1 MDIVLSSTSPARLK
15 LMRRTKIAFTCFAP
29 NIDESLHPNETAE
42 DAVKRL
48 AIGKAKAAQ
57 QQHPNALIIGCD
69 QLVTVNKHI
78 IGKPLTHTNA
88 VKQLALCSEQILHS
102 YTGLCLYNSASQQV
116 QTDVVLYQV
125 KFKKLSDKMIEH
137 YLAID
142 QPYHCAGSIKAEC
155 FGFSL
160 FEWMRGNDPAA
171 LTGLP
176 LISLNNMLLNENFD
190 TLKTAISTTNNEN
203 ETEKNR

>member
-42 DAVKRL
+42 EAVKRL
-48 AIGKAKAAQ
+48 AIAKAKAAE

-69 QLVTVNKHI
+69 QLVTVNDTI
-78 IGKPLTHTNA
+78 LGKPLTHTNA
-88 VKQLALCSEQILHS
+88 IKQLTLCSGQKLHS
-102 YTGLCLYNSASQQV
+102 YTGLCLYNSETQQI
-116 QTDVVLYQV
+116 QTDVMLYQV
-125 KFKKLSDKMIEH
+125 KFKQLSENMIER

-142 QPYHCAGSIKAEC
+142 QPYHCAGSIKAEYL
-155 FGFSL
+155 GFSL
-160 FEWMRGNDPAA
+160 FEWMRGDDPTA

-176 LISLNNMLLNENFD
+176 LIRLNNMLLNEKFNILN
-190 TLKTAISTTNNEN
+190 TPTSSTNNEN
-203 ETEKNR
+203 ATEKNQ